1 MQPRIIDSR
10 SASQRMAQAI
20 ASNNPNLRNENP
32 NRMNSNERNNM
43 QGRFQSIPY
52 GTNTDSDQTLGGNAS
67 REDFKDENIHSEVY
81 WIKIVQNFIF

>member
-52 GTNTDSDQTLGGNAS
+52 GTNTDSEQTLGENAS